1 MHRVK
6 VLGILAGLLMLAQ
19 GCTGHA
25 GLREPDHITKRLVFE
40 ANNFRVA
47 KSKLQASHTCGYLFP
62 NAAAQGLAA
71 SVAGRSGAAPSLIGG
86 ILGSVS
92 PGGIALGNPELYEQ
106 TYAKLREQAAL
117 EGKAA
122 QLYNITEE
130 ITVVSYLGIYGT
142 IKLTV
147 TADVIEFTDEY
158 VDYKNR

>member
-1 MHRVK
+1 MAERKLPRRPGGGKALPAKPRAPEVK
-6 VLGILAGLLMLAQ
+6 APKVPKGPARPAPSARALPP
-19 GCTGHA
+19 
-25 GLREPDHITKRLVFE
+25 R
-40 ANNFRVA
+40 
-47 KSKLQASHTCGYLFP
+47 
-62 NAAAQGLAA
+62 AAAGGK
-71 SVAGRSGAAPSLIGG
+71 SRSGAAPSLIGG

-147 TADVIEFTDEY
+147 TADVVEFTDEY
-158 VDYKNR
+158 VDYRNR